1 MPNRRRLDPV
11 WAIILLAVVLR
22 GAVMAQMSGAFDD
35 PDNYL
40 PLARSLASGLG
51 FEQHGRPTAYRP
63 PLYPLLLASL
73 AWMTGEVSYPAIAIL
88 HVILGAG
95 TVWLTKAAAQGSG
108 LSDRRANLAAFIV
121 ACDPVL
127 LWQSRSVMTETPAAF
142 LLALGF
148 AALVSCQWS
157 VVSCKGR
164 LPSTANPGA
173 GTRISLARPAWRSLI
188 LGGIAFGLAALC
200 RPSMLA
206 GTLLLIGAAAIA
218 GPGSRS
224 TRLLRAGLLAL
235 SVAVVMSP
243 WTIRN
248 FRAFGEPIWATTHGG
263 YTLALANNPVYYRDV
278 LNGPPGRVWTGHD
291 QWLWADSIT
300 RETTGMSEPAAD
312 RYLRDQAL
320 RLAREHP
327 ADFGRATLARL
338 GHFWSFA
345 PTASVYPAV
354 ARIATLL
361 WTVPLFVAL
370 LIGLF
375 EPSVW
380 TWPRVAAPLAILGLT
395 MVHAFYWTDLR
406 MRAPIVPAIALV
418 AAGASIGGRRSSEKP
433 GGPPESSDA
442 SSPGDVAG

>member
-1 MPNRRRLDPV
+1 MPNRRRLDPL

-22 GAVMAQMSGAFDD
+22 GTVMAQKSGAFDD

-73 AWMTGEVSYPAIAIL
+73 AWMTGEASYPAIAIL

-95 TVWLTKAAAQGSG
+95 TVWLTRAAAQGWG

-148 AALVSCQWS
+148 AALS
-157 VVSCKGR
+157 
-164 LPSTANPGA
+164 
-173 GTRISLARPAWRSLI
+173 RPAWRSPV
-188 LGGIAFGLAALC
+188 LGGMALGLAALC

-218 GPGSRS
+218 RPGSMS

-235 SVAVVMSP
+235 SAAVVMSP

-248 FRAFGEPIWATTHGG
+248 FWAFGEPIWATTHGG

-300 RETTGMSEPAAD
+300 RETAGMSEPDAD
-312 RYLRDQAL
+312 RYMRDQAL

-327 ADFGRATLARL
+327 ADFFRATVARL
-338 GHFWSFA
+338 GHFWSLA
-345 PTASVYPAV
+345 PTASVYPAP

-361 WTVPLFVAL
+361 WTVPLFIAL

-380 TWPRVAAPLAILGLT
+380 TWPRIAAPLAILGLT
-395 MVHAFYWTDLR
+395 IVHAFYWTDLR
-406 MRAPIVPAIALV
+406 MRAPIVPAIAVV

-433 GGPPESSDA
+433 DSPPVSSHA
-442 SSPGDVAG
+442 SSPGHVAA